1 MRISDWS
8 SDVCSSDLLGF
19 AQCALV
25 ATATRQAHKYFRMLR
40 QLFLHLREQLR
51 RLLVLL
57 GFEHATRQADD
68 EIGLLNFR
76 LVVDQLLV
84 GMDRQRNLPR
94 GLQQLSVTDR
104 QLAILRLLAP
114 RLARKSTR

>member
-8 SDVCSSDLLGF
+8 SDVCSSDLQGKLVDRGLVVRTRGEHLPDKLLGF

-25 ATATRQAHKYFRMLR
+25 ATATRQAPKYFRMLR

-68 EIGLLNFR
+68 EIGLLTFR
-76 LVVDQLLV
+76 LFVDQSLRW
-84 GMDRQRNLPR
+84 DERR
-94 GLQQLSVTDR
+94 GG
-104 QLAILRLLAP
+104 
-114 RLARKSTR
+114 KEG